1 VDAVA
6 PIANLPWYDH
16 PASAAALD
24 DFWATMRDALRA
36 AGVATAPASLT
47 RTADLA
53 AQWRSPGLVLGQCC
67 TPDLDTPAGAA
78 LVPIAR
84 PVFADLDD
92 APGHY
97 HSVVVAPPAGG
108 PGTGRI
114 AINAESSHS
123 GHHALR
129 AWMAQAGL
137 AGGER
142 VVTGAHARSLDLVAR
157 GLVDLAA
164 IDAHTLGWLPR
175 TDVRVVGRTASA
187 PAPPWVR
194 HRDAP
199 IDDAVLVAAL
209 DAALERHG
217 DALRLAGR
225 IPVGS
230 ATP

>member
-24 DFWATMRDALRA
+24 AFWATMHDALRQ
-36 AGVATAPASLT
+36 AGVVDAPSALT
-47 RTADLA
+47 RTTDLA

-78 LVPIAR
+78 LVPVAR

-114 AINAESSHS
+114 
-123 GHHALR
+123 
-129 AWMAQAGL
+129 